1 MDTMVQKSLVAP
13 LKKLTSCVTGSAE
26 QDIWTNHRPK
36 QGSKCMSFVP
46 RASHTNNS
54 TVLRAYQADL
64 DRERKLREAMNAQKN
79 AERAAMRAHFRRKYQ
94 LSTNAKDTSHLQAV
108 GSKVALP
115 RDLAKMV
122 RSDGQAKEESST
134 MLSAFQNLSFD
145 MGLFSGSKQNTHTRT
160 SNHAGQCKVI
170 MITSSVRPVA
180 CPALSRM
187 LSASAVCAGA
197 EGVGKAEQRSGVRSF
212 QQIPHT
218 GSNGWINLLRFWR
231 EGTFSELHKHME
243 QTFHMFGPIYRQ
255 YLGSQCSVNILLP
268 VDIGE
273 LFRSEGLHP
282 RRMTLQPWATHR
294 ETRKHSKGVFLKNG
308 AEWRT
313 DRLLLN
319 REVMMSSAVHRFL
332 PLLDDVARDFCCL
345 LHRKIQT
352 EGRAGNGHPSLTI
365 DPSPD
370 LFRFALEASCH
381 VLYGERIGL
390 FSSEP
395 SQESECFIWAVERM
409 LATTPPLLYLPP
421 RLLLRLHAPL
431 WTQHAT
437 AWDHIFSHAEARI
450 QRGYQR
456 LQAQSQVGYAG
467 RPVEGSVG
475 QFPGVLGQLMERGQL
490 PLELIRANI
499 TELMAGGVDTTAV
512 PLQFAL
518 FELARNPGVQEQVRA
533 QVQASWSKAEGN
545 PQKALQGAPLL
556 KGTVKETL
564 RLYPVGI
571 TVQRYPI
578 RDIVLQN
585 YHIPAGTLVQACL
598 YPLGRSWD
606 VFQEPARFDPG
617 RWGPGGEEGAV
628 EAGTRTGFRSLAF
641 GFGARQCV
649 GRRIAENEM
658 QLLLLHILRNFRLTV
673 SSKEELKTKYT
684 LILQPESPPTI
695 TFTSLTRS
703 LSVDQ
708 SLN

>member
-1 MDTMVQKSLVAP
+1 M
-13 LKKLTSCVTGSAE
+13 E
-26 QDIWTNHRPK
+26 E
-36 QGSKCMSFVP
+36 
-46 RASHTNNS
+46 
-54 TVLRAYQADL
+54 LRDCQ
-64 DRERKLREAMNAQKN
+64 
-79 AERAAMRAHFRRKYQ
+79 
-94 LSTNAKDTSHLQAV
+94 
-108 GSKVALP
+108 
-115 RDLAKMV
+115 
-122 RSDGQAKEESST
+122 RSS
-134 MLSAFQNLSFD
+134 
-145 MGLFSGSKQNTHTRT
+145 
-160 SNHAGQCKVI
+160 
-170 MITSSVRPVA
+170 MITSSVHPVA
-180 CPALSRM
+180 CPALSRAI
-187 LSASAVCAGA
+187 SASTMLAGA
-197 EGVGKAEQRSGVRSF
+197 EGAVKGVQKSNLQSF

-231 EGTFSELHKHME
+231 EGTFSQLHKYME
-243 QTFHMFGPIYRQ
+243 QSFHMLGPIYRQ
-255 YLGSQCSVNILLP
+255 YLGSQCSVNIFLP

-273 LFRSEGLHP
+273 LFHSEGLHP

-294 ETRKHSKGVFLKNG
+294 ESRKHKKGVFLKNG
-308 AEWRT
+308 AEWRA

-319 REVMMSSAVHRFL
+319 REIMLSSAVRRFL
-332 PLLDDVARDFCCL
+332 PLLDEVARDFSCS
-345 LHRKIQT
+345 LHRKVQT
-352 EGRAGNGHPSLTI
+352 EGREENGHYSLTL

-370 LFRFALEASCH
+370 LFHFALEGSCY
-381 VLYGERIGL
+381 VLYGERMGL

-395 SQESECFIWAVERM
+395 SQESQRFIWAVERM
-409 LATTPPLLYLPP
+409 LATTSPLLYLPP

-450 QRGYQR
+450 QRGCQQ
-456 LQAQSQVGYAG
+456 LQAGVGNAAG
-467 RPVEGSVG
+467 AVQGSVG

-490 PLELIRANI
+490 PLELITANI

-518 FELARNPGVQEQVRA
+518 FELARNPSVQEQMRA
-533 QVQASWSKAEGN
+533 QVQTSWSQAAGN

-556 KGTVKETL
+556 KGAVKETL

-598 YPLGRSWD
+598 YPLGRSQD
-606 VFQEPARFDPG
+606 VFQEPERFDPH
-617 RWGPGGEEGAV
+617 RWGPGSEEGTTEMGSGA
-628 EAGTRTGFRSLAF
+628 GFRSLAF

-658 QLLLLHILRNFRLTV
+658 QLLLLHILRNFRLSV

-684 LILQPESPPTI
+684 LILQPESPPSI
-695 TFTSLTRS
+695 NFTT
-703 LSVDQ
+703 LSH
-708 SLN
+708 S